1 MHPTLKPREQWT
13 REEVIGFHLALLAL
27 HVDPKHGRLNA
38 LADAIEIN
46 PITLGRWKTQ
56 GYVPW
61 HQVQRLQ
68 KRYGK
73 KLVPEDELCPLDYR
87 RS

>member
-1 MHPTLKPREQWT
+1 MHPTLKPRDQWT
-13 REEVIGFHLALLAL
+13 REEVVGFHLNMLAL
-27 HVDPKHGRLNA
+27 HVDPKDGLLTT
-38 LADAIEIN
+38 LAMAIEVD
-46 PITLGRWKTQ
+46 PVTLGRWKAQ

-61 HQVQRLQ
+61 HQVVRLQ

-73 KLVPEDELCPLDYR
+73 KLVPENELCPAENR